1 MCPYGQGM
9 IFEKFSHELIAGAGT
24 ETEVKFLRG
33 LEVPDSDQGVETVVF
48 G

>member
-1 MCPYGQGM
+1 M
-9 IFEKFSHELIAGAGT
+9 IFEKFSHELIAGASM

-33 LEVPDSDQGVETVVF
+33 MEVPDSYRGMETIGF